1 MQVLRSKRE
10 MKAQRYIPVAAA
22 LFLMPFAAGAAKNEG
37 VEPYPL
43 EYWAL
48 REVIDN
54 VQVSPDGSHL
64 GLMKIPSR
72 DGNPIVE
79 IYDAADLSKEPFRL
93 NADPMEITNFYW
105 VSNTDIVIDLRQKVR
120 DRIEG
125 FNQGVYESRLAT
137 VDIEDEKIRAFDES
151 NANIEHLLPY
161 DPDRIIIS
169 FTEGDADGPGA
180 RIREAFR
187 PRSYWMFNLES
198 GAKSL
203 LIRGKISLGNID
215 FDPQGNPWLARGFD
229 VGSGEFIWYY
239 RDPGSSG
246 WEEVYRQH
254 EDRFDSFNILEFDA
268 NKPGHA
274 LVAAHN
280 GADKLGLWSFDLEE
294 KVLNELVY
302 RRSDVDIW
310 NVRYHSNEWEYPDQ
324 IVGVQYATDRLYTE
338 FFHQT
343 EGATYAQLREFIP
356 YAWYLDISSRSR
368 DGATMVIYNEGP
380 RDPGT
385 YYLLKEGRLQAVGS
399 KQPLLESENLADVEY
414 IKYKA
419 RDGVEIPA
427 YITIPHGEPPFPL
440 VVMPHGG
447 PFVGEWVGYDEWGQL
462 LANNGYL
469 VLQPQYRGSQNYGM
483 EFYLSAFVDGGQ
495 GGYEMQDDKDDGA
508 LYLVEQGLADP
519 DRMAMFGWS
528 YGGYAALVAASRTP
542 QLYQCVVAGA
552 AVSDPLMQVN
562 YYRYEMRGA
571 QANEQLNMWDDSISP
586 LKEAEKVNVPMLI
599 VHGDVDQ
606 RVPPEHARKYLDALD
621 RHKKEYEYVELEGAD
636 HFSNTLFFRHQLKLY
651 ESLIGYL
658 ADDCGPGGL

>member
-1 MQVLRSKRE
+1 MLSCRVCSSTLRVL
-10 MKAQRYIPVAAA
+10 ALGFVVAAS
-22 LFLMPFAAGAAKNEG
+22 LPAASQAK
-37 VEPYPL
+37 EPYPL

-48 REVIDN
+48 REVIDH
-54 VQVSPDGSHL
+54 VQVSPDGKYL

-72 DGNPIVE
+72 DGNPIIE
-79 IYDAADLSKEPFRL
+79 IYDASDLSKDPFRL

-105 VSNTDIVIDLRQKVR
+105 VSNTDIVFSLRQKVR

-125 FNQGVYESRLAT
+125 FNEGVYETLLAT
-137 VDIEDEKIRAFDES
+137 VDVDDEKMRAFDES
-151 NANIEHLLPY
+151 NAAIEHLLPN
-161 DPDRIIIS
+161 DPGRIIIS
-169 FTEGDADGPGA
+169 FTEGDADDPGA
-180 RIREAFR
+180 RLREAFR
-187 PRSYWMFNLES
+187 PRSYWTFNLET

-215 FDPQGNPWLARGFD
+215 FDADGNPWLARGFD
-229 VGSGEFIWYY
+229 LGSGEFIWYY
-239 RDPGSSG
+239 RKPGGSG

-254 EDRFDSFNILEFDA
+254 EDRFDTFNILEFDRS
-268 NKPGHA
+268 KPNHA
-274 LVAAHN
+274 LVAANN
-280 GADKLGLWSFDLEE
+280 GHDKVGLWSFDLKK
-294 KVLNELVY
+294 KVLDELIY

-310 NVRYHSNEWEYPDQ
+310 NIRHHSNGWEHPDEV
-324 IVGVQYATDRLYTE
+324 VGVMYATDRLYTE
-338 FFHQT
+338 FFDEI

-356 YAWYLDISSRSR
+356 YAWTLDISSRSR
-368 DGATMVIYNEGP
+368 DGATLVIYNAGP

-385 YYLLKEGRLQAVGS
+385 FYLLKDGRLTTVGS
-399 KQPLLESENLADVEY
+399 KQPLLKSEDLADVEY

-419 RDGVEIPA
+419 RDGVEIPG
-427 YITIPHGEPPFPL
+427 YITVPHGEPPFPL
-440 VVMPHGG
+440 IVMPHGG
-447 PFVGEWVGYDEWGQL
+447 PFVPEWVGYDEWGQV

-483 EFYLSAFVDGGQ
+483 EFYLSAFADGGQ
-495 GGYEMQDDKDDGA
+495 GGYKMQDDKDDGA
-508 LYLVEQGLADP
+508 LYLVERGLADP

-542 QLYQCVVAGA
+542 QIYQCVVAGA

-562 YYRYEMRGA
+562 YYRYQLRGA

-599 VHGDVDQ
+599 IHGSVDQ
-606 RVPPEHARKYLDALD
+606 RVPPEHARKYMDVLD
-621 RHKKEYEYVELEGAD
+621 RYQKDYEFVELAGAD
-636 HFSNTLFFRHQLKLY
+636 HFYDTLFFNHQLELY